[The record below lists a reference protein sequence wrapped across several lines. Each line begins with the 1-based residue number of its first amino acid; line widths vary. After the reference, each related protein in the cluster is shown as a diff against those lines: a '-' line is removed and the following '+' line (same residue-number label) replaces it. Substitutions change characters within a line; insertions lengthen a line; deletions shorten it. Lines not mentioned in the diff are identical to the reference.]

1 MLTTEVNRR
10 AVRDHDRVRSSGR
23 QRGRPARF
31 RHVGAGD
38 AAREISGPDE
48 NATEARSR
56 PAGRQQRIRIRN
68 FDSAVLDE
76 GTDDGPAED
85 VESRSTP
92 RALDSAARND
102 GDPDGELQLTLELSE
117 PKPRGYEASAD
128 PPGERSDTARWLW
141 LAMGVG
147 AVTCPILLAFQLV
160 FTNPAHGLNV
170 LAVVV
175 TMSFGVLFAT
185 WTVEYWFRRGDRRQ
199 AGQAAEPG
207 AYSPCHPGVGG
218 GGRDGRERTEPHGQ
232 FRPADPGD
240 LHADRGRCRAE
251 PDAHS
256 VVGADALDD
265 PYAPIAD
272 LYEAEH
278 RGWVE
283 RPGLISRVGLPRRCP
298 GVGTGLRVGTRSDG
312 PGRSRT

>member
-10 AVRDHDRVRSSGR
+10 AVRDHDRVRGSGR

-38 AAREISGPDE
+38 AARESSGPDE

-56 PAGRQQRIRIRN
+56 PAGRQQRIRIRKD
-68 FDSAVLDE
+68 DSAVLDE
-76 GTDDGPAED
+76 GTDDGPVED
-85 VESRSTP
+85 VEIRSAP

-102 GDPDGELQLTLELSE
+102 GDSDGELQLTLELSE

-185 WTVEYWFRRGDRRQ
+185 WTVEYWFRRGT
-199 AGQAAEPG
+199 A
-207 AYSPCHPGVGG
+207 
-218 GGRDGRERTEPHGQ
+218 T
-232 FRPADPGD
+232 RPARPQS
-240 LHADRGRCRAE
+240 LALTRHAILA
-251 PDAHS
+251 S
-256 VVGADALDD
+256 VGVAAMAVSALNRTASFGLLILVIFTLIVADVVL
-265 PYAPIAD
+265 
-272 LYEAEH
+272 
-278 RGWVE
+278 
-283 RPGLISRVGLPRRCP
+283 SRMRIR
-298 GVGTGLRVGTRSDG
+298 
-312 PGRSRT
+312 